1 MSYCC
6 CHWPDVLRW
15 CTLSTIEQRK
25 CTDMRDAFQ
34 TRGLVPRIEC
44 VFGESVKN
52 CMQRIKV
59 ATFTSDQRFQVDAE
73 FYFFISNYCQCM
85 ITVSGCDWLRCYN
98 SHWLLY

>member
-1 MSYCC
+1 MSSCC

-34 TRGLVPRIEC
+34 TRGLTPRVEC

-52 CMQRIKV
+52 CLQRIKV
-59 ATFTSDQRFQVDAE
+59 DLV
-73 FYFFISNYCQCM
+73 FIIQLLLVYYHC
-85 ITVSGCDWLRCYN
+85 VWL
-98 SHWLLY
+98 